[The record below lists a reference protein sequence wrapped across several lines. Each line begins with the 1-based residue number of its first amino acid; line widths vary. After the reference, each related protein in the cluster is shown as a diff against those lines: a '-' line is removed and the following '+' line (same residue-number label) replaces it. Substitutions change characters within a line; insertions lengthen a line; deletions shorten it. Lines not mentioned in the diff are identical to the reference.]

1 MRLFLDEISV
11 SFGENEVLQNVTFEV
26 NEKDKVAIVGRN
38 GSGKTTLLNVIMG
51 EQEIDKIDGGNAKEK
66 IQKTG
71 KFRIG
76 HLKQID
82 FENEEELFEDEI
94 LKVYFD
100 VLETKRQIDNLEE
113 KMKVDCEEKDISKYE
128 KLLLEYEMIG
138 GYTYQKEY
146 NNAIKKFGFSE
157 EDKKKKICEFS
168 GGQRTKIALIKL
180 LLSKPDLL
188 VLDEPTN
195 HLDITSTMWLE
206 EYLASYPKAI
216 IVVSHDRAF
225 MDKFVNVVY
234 EIERGK
240 VKKYLGNYSKFI
252 KTKQENFEKD
262 LKDYNKKTEE
272 RDRLQAL
279 ADRFRYKATKAK
291 MAQSKLKAI
300 EKMGDIVRPDVADTK
315 VFKFQTKPF
324 TESGSEV
331 MFANDI
337 EIGYSGQAL
346 CRLTFRIM
354 KGDKI
359 GIVGGNGLG
368 KSTLLKTIMQKIPL
382 IKGKFGFGTNV
393 EIGYFDQQT
402 ATNNVPDESVLEN
415 FLKAFPEEDTEN
427 ARNILGSFCF
437 SGDDVFKNLKD
448 LSGGEKVRLELCKI
462 MKRRPNFL
470 ILDEPTN
477 HMDIVSREAFEKLL
491 EKYEGTIL
499 FVSHDRYFVNKI
511 ASSLI
516 VFEESGAR
524 FLKETTYSE
533 FEKSLEDKQNENEK
547 TFVAVQPIEE
557 KKGKTNNTYIAN
569 KERAKKEAKRKQLER
584 KIEELET
591 QISMLESQMCLP
603 EVCSDYI
610 KVMDI
615 QSQIDEKN
623 KELEML
629 MEEWAK
635 IE

>member
-1 MRLFLDEISV
+1 M
-11 SFGENEVLQNVTFEV
+11 
-26 NEKDKVAIVGRN
+26 
-38 GSGKTTLLNVIMG
+38 
-51 EQEIDKIDGGNAKEK
+51 
-66 IQKTG
+66 
-71 KFRIG
+71 
-76 HLKQID
+76 
-82 FENEEELFEDEI
+82 
-94 LKVYFD
+94 
-100 VLETKRQIDNLEE
+100 
-113 KMKVDCEEKDISKYE
+113 
-128 KLLLEYEMIG
+128 
-138 GYTYQKEY
+138 
-146 NNAIKKFGFSE
+146 
-157 EDKKKKICEFS
+157 
-168 GGQRTKIALIKL
+168 
-180 LLSKPDLL
+180 
-188 VLDEPTN
+188 
-195 HLDITSTMWLE
+195 
-206 EYLASYPKAI
+206 
-216 IVVSHDRAF
+216 
-225 MDKFVNVVY
+225 
-234 EIERGK
+234 
-240 VKKYLGNYSKFI
+240 
-252 KTKQENFEKD
+252 
-262 LKDYNKKTEE
+262 
-272 RDRLQAL
+272 
-279 ADRFRYKATKAK
+279 
-291 MAQSKLKAI
+291 
-300 EKMGDIVRPDVADTK
+300 
-315 VFKFQTKPF
+315 
-324 TESGSEV
+324 
-331 MFANDI
+331 
-337 EIGYSGQAL
+337 
-346 CRLTFRIM
+346 
-354 KGDKI
+354 
-359 GIVGGNGLG
+359 
-368 KSTLLKTIMQKIPL
+368 
-382 IKGKFGFGTNV
+382 
-393 EIGYFDQQT
+393 
-402 ATNNVPDESVLEN
+402 
-415 FLKAFPEEDTEN
+415 KAFPEEDTEN